1 MGKLKIVKPNLRR
14 LIYDISLNDFKDKN
28 KKPYMNNFFIAR
40 NINNSWMGESC
51 VCARELSRGRELSRR
66 RTIRTSKFNK

>member
-1 MGKLKIVKPNLRR
+1 MSKLKIVKPNLRR
-14 LIYDISLNDFKDKN
+14 LIYDVSLNDFKDKN

-40 NINNSWMGESC
+40 NINNRWMGESSRG
-51 VCARELSRGRELSRR
+51 RELILGRELSRR